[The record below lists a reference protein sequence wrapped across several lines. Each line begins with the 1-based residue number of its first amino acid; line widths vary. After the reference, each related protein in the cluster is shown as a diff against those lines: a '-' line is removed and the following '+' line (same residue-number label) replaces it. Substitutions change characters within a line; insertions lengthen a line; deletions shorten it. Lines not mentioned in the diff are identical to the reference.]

1 MSPTT
6 TRPTRGSDGSG
17 PPPHR
22 SSESSADARV
32 DTRGGR
38 PWITYR
44 DEINGTSV
52 IVEMPNNAPPRPA
65 TRAATTTAR
74 TASAAPKKAV

>member
-1 MSPTT
+1 MSDHHATDSWERWVGSTT
-6 TRPTRGSDGSG
+6 
-17 PPPHR
+17 PPIQR
-22 SSESSADARV
+22 IKRRARV

-38 PWITYR
+38 PWITHR

-52 IVEMPNNAPPRPA
+52 IVEMPNNAPPGPA